1 MSNFTTS
8 KISFGPMQVD
18 WEIRVDFEKMR
29 KERLERARKA
39 MAAAGVD
46 FLVLLRLE
54 NCRYTTGIKRLYWP
68 TIRLGGGPSLV
79 IPREG
84 DAIMVSITDTDFASK
99 ALPWLRGDMF
109 REACEFDWAT
119 DVARFAREVKE
130 AYGKQF
136 ETATVG
142 VDIWTPAMNTV
153 LHEAFPKVRFVNGQ
167 ETMIQARKNKT
178 AEEITC
184 MKMAYVISEAGMQA
198 AADALKAGVRE
209 CEMVGVCFNKIW
221 ELGSE
226 TSQCSEVVT
235 SGPGTNPYRRF
246 HTDRIIQWGEFV
258 VMDFGACFAGYF
270 GDFARGFVCGG
281 KPSQKQKDILKKAYD
296 LQMEA
301 LNALR
306 PGVSPAQICKEMGR
320 KSFGHGI
327 GISAFEVPHLRQTD
341 DYTIE
346 PGMTFSVTTPV
357 PLGEPGLGVHIED
370 ETFIT
375 EKGCEVYS
383 TYPYPG
389 VNFDY

>member
-8 KISFGPMQVD
+8 TISFGPMQVD

-29 KERLERARKA
+29 KERLELARKA
-39 MAAAGVD
+39 MAAADVD
-46 FLVLLRLE
+46 FLVLVRTE

-68 TIRLGGGPSLV
+68 TIRLGGGPALV

-84 DAIMVSITDTDFASK
+84 DAIMVYITDTDFASK
-99 ALPWLRGDMF
+99 SLPWLRGDMF
-109 REACEFDWAT
+109 RDGCEFDWTT

-130 AYGKQF
+130 VYGQQF

-184 MKMAYVISEAGMQA
+184 MKMGYVISEAGMQA
-198 AADALKAGVRE
+198 AVGALKAGVRE
-209 CEMVGVCFNKIW
+209 CELVGVCFNKFW

-235 SGPGTNPYRRF
+235 SGPGTYPYRRF
-246 HTDRIIQWGEFV
+246 HTDRIVQWGEFV

-270 GDFARGFVCGG
+270 GDFARAFVCGG
-281 KPSQKQKDILKKAYD
+281 KPSQKQKDILKRAYD

-301 LNALR
+301 LNGLR
-306 PGVSPAQICKEMGR
+306 PGVSPAQICKELGR

-327 GISAFEVPHLRQTD
+327 GIAAFEVPHLRHTD
-341 DYTIE
+341 DYIIE

-357 PLGEPGLGVHIED
+357 PLGEPGLGVHLED